1 MIVAGDRADLLP
13 SSGFWYRMAKADVFD
28 LDIYGRFEP
37 RGFQRRVLMRGEWA
51 SIPVVT
57 SRSRMGI
64 SEVRILPRETP
75 RVLCE
80 LVRNR
85 YRGARYW
92 GRYGERVLALI
103 EGIQT
108 EYLWQFNLDLI
119 LGVRE
124 LLDIGTPVSIAR
136 PRLGRGGADLARTLR
151 SYGASTY
158 LCAQA
163 GRAYMD
169 GCEDFTEAGIEVRW
183 SEHRPV
189 TMDSVLSILM
199 DHDNPMAVIMA
210 ENQVPTQVSA

>member
-37 RGFQRRVLMRGEWA
+37 RGFQRRILMRGEWA

-57 SRSRMGI
+57 SRPCSRI
-64 SEVRILPRETP
+64 SDVRILPQETP
-75 RVLCE
+75 RALCE
-80 LVRNR
+80 LVHAH
-85 YRGARYW
+85 YRDARHW

-119 LGVRE
+119 LGMRE

-136 PRLGRGGADLARTLR
+136 PRLGRSGADMARTLR

-199 DHDNPMAVIMA
+199 DCDDPMAVIMS
-210 ENQVPTQVSA
+210 EHKLSNQSPA

>member
-51 SIPVVT
+51 SVPVVT
-57 SRSRMGI
+57 SQARTAI
-64 SEVRILPRETP
+64 SDVRILPRETP
-75 RVLCE
+75 RVLCG
-80 LVRNR
+80 LISDR
-85 YRGARYW
+85 YRGARHW
-92 GRYGERVLALI
+92 NRYGPRILELI

-136 PRLGRGGADLARTLR
+136 PRLGRGGADLARALR
-151 SYGASTY
+151 VYHASTY
-158 LCAQA
+158 LCAPA
-163 GRAYMD
+163 GRAYMG
-169 GCEDFTEAGIEVRW
+169 GCEDFIEAGIEVQW

-199 DHDNPMAVIMA
+199 DYDDPMAVILA
-210 ENQVPTQVSA
+210 EHSMPSRASA